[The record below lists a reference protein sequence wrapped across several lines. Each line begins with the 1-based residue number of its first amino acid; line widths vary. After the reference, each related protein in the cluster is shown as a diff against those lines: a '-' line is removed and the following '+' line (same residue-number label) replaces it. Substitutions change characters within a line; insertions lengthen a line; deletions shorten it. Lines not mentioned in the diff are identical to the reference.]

1 LLHPNSNDLI
11 NTNENLNINFKNNEL
26 PFNGLKVL
34 DLSAILAGPLTG
46 SFFAELGAK
55 VVKIENKLTSGDSTR
70 QWKLVSEDKS
80 NPYSAYYCSANYGK
94 EILLMDLTTMEDREN
109 LNTYLS
115 TCDVVISN
123 FQKKTAQK
131 LGLEPD
137 ALLNKFPH
145 LIIAQLSAYDYE
157 DPRPG
162 YDLVMQAE
170 SGWISM
176 TGTDSDHLAKLPV
189 AIIDIIAAHQM
200 KEAILIAM
208 LKKMSVGKGSVVHV
222 SLFKSAVS
230 ALANQAS
237 NYLME
242 GHVPK
247 PIGTLHPNITPYGD
261 LFISEDEQKFILAVG
276 SDAQFKKLWF
286 SLISDENLYNTFEY
300 NSDRLLQRDS
310 LQGILQ
316 QHFGK
321 LTFQEISASMQLN
334 NIPFCSIKDLKEVF
348 TDTLAMEMI
357 KITNFDKIIGKSVS
371 NVAFRFGH

>member
-1 LLHPNSNDLI
+1 M
-11 NTNENLNINFKNNEL
+11 NINFKNNDL
-26 PFNGLKVL
+26 PFAGLKVL
-34 DLSAILAGPLTG
+34 DLSSILAGPLTG

-55 VVKIENKLTSGDSTR
+55 VVKIENKLTKGDSTR
-70 QWKLVSEDKS
+70 QWKLLSEDKN

-94 EILLMDLTTMEDREN
+94 EILLMDLATFEDRES

-115 TCDVVISN
+115 TYDIVISN

-137 ALLNKFPH
+137 VLLNNFPH
-145 LIIAQLSAYDYE
+145 LIIAQLSAYDYD

-162 YDLVMQAE
+162 YDLVMQGE

-176 TGTDSDHLAKLPV
+176 NGTDTDHLAKLPV

-208 LKKMSVGKGSVVHV
+208 LKKMTNGNGSILHV
-222 SLFKSAVS
+222 SLFKSAIS

-242 GHVPK
+242 GHIPK

-261 LFISEDEQKFILAVG
+261 LFTSADEHKFILAVG

-286 SLISDENLYNTFEY
+286 SLISDGNLYNTFEY
-300 NSDRLLQRDS
+300 NSERLLHRAS

-321 LTFQEISASMQLN
+321 LTFQEISGLMQLN

-348 TDTLAMEMI
+348 TDSLAKEMI
-357 KITNFDKIIGKSVS
+357 KITNFDKIIGQSVS